1 MRQLADPH
9 LPAHG
14 RIEPLQHR
22 GIGHRREGGGIQ
34 RDAAVQPRLPALLGA
49 VDHRRALAAAV
60 LRIQLKRR
68 LLPVD
73 ARAHEHRDR
82 LAAGQRTVL
91 ARRADRVARLLQAL
105 IRPAAA
111 AVAARPGIRRD
122 INLTFRK
129 GARRHTRHQ
138 PRRHPAQAHSPH
150 HSPSSPFFI
159 SPNSLTISGRSAYF
173 RHWLNEAQFDT
184 RVSPAHAWMITPFSF
199 APLIRSRPRSEK

>member
-9 LPAHG
+9 LPARG
-14 RIEPLQHR
+14 RLEPRQHC

-34 RDAAVQPRLPALLGA
+34 RDAAVQPRLPALLRA

-60 LRIQLKRR
+60 FRIQFKRR
-68 LLPVD
+68 LLPID

-82 LAAGQRTVL
+82 LAARQRTVL
-91 ARRADRVARLLQAL
+91 ARRSDRITRLRQVL
-105 IRPAAA
+105 IRAAAA
-111 AVAARPGIRRD
+111 AVAVSLGLRRD
-122 INLTFRK
+122 IKLPFRK

-138 PRRHPAQAHSPH
+138 PRRHPPQAHSPH

-173 RHWLNEAQFDT
+173 RH
-184 RVSPAHAWMITPFSF
+184 
-199 APLIRSRPRSEK
+199 